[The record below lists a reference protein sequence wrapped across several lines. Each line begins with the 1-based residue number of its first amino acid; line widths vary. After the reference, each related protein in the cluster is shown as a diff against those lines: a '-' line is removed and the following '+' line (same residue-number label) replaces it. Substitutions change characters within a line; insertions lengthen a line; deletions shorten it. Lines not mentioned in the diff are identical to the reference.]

1 MGRVPQGNVKKG
13 THMNRLSFVKLAVL
27 GVLLLGLTAVVAQA
41 GESQTKTGTVQKVD
55 AAAKQIV
62 VQVARELT
70 FTCTDS
76 TQITQAGAAKKFA
89 DIKVDAKVS
98 VTYVKDGDTRTASQ
112 VTILGDK

>member
-1 MGRVPQGNVKKG
+1 
-13 THMNRLSFVKLAVL
+13 MNRMRFVKLAVL
-27 GVLLLGLTAVVAQA
+27 GVLMLGLTAAVA
-41 GESQTKTGTVQKVD
+41 GEPQTKTGTVKKVD
-55 AAAKQIV
+55 VAAKQLV
-62 VQVARELT
+62 VQVTRELT

-76 TQITQAGAAKKFA
+76 TQITQGGAAKKLA